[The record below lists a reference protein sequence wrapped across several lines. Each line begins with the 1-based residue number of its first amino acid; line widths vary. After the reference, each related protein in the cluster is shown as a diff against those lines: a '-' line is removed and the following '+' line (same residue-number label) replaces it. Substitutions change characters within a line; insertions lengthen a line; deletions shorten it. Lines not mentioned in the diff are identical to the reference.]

1 MAEHTAPGT
10 RGASPGAPQTA
21 TNSTGTRS
29 SSLVGRVREQTTN
42 QLNTQK
48 NRATDGLGSVVHAV
62 RGTSQKLRE
71 ERHDTVARYVDQ
83 AANQI
88 ERFSNGLR
96 QRDVGELMN
105 DAQRFARERPALF
118 VGSAF
123 AAGLLGARFLKSS
136 SQPDRG
142 RAREAE
148 YRVEGTARA
157 RLDTPGAQGTA
168 GTYGSTPMQGSAT
181 ASTRRPRSSAVTSGE
196 KDYPPTE
203 GM

>member
-10 RGASPGAPQTA
+10 AGASRGVPQTV
-21 TNSTGTRS
+21 TNTTGTQSRS
-29 SSLVGRVREQTTN
+29 IVGRVRDQATN

-48 NRATDGLGSVVHAV
+48 NKATEGLGNVVHAV

-71 ERHDTVARYVDQ
+71 EKHDTVARYVEQ

-96 QRDVGELMN
+96 QKDVGDLMN
-105 DAQRFARERPALF
+105 GAQRFARQRPALF

-123 AAGLLGARFLKSS
+123 AAGLLGARFMKSS
-136 SQPDRG
+136 SQRG
-142 RAREAE
+142 RAGTGGAREAE
-148 YRVEGTARA
+148 YRVDYEAGTRVDTPATARN
-157 RLDTPGAQGTA
+157 R
-168 GTYGSTPMQGSAT
+168 ST
-181 ASTRRPRSSAVTSGE
+181 RSSAVTSRD
-196 KDYPPTE
+196 KNYPPTE

>member
-1 MAEHTAPGT
+1 MAEHTAPG
-10 RGASPGAPQTA
+10 RQGGSPGAPQTA
-21 TNSTGTRS
+21 TNSTGRPS
-29 SSLVGRVREQTTN
+29 SSLAGRVREQATN

-48 NRATDGLGSVVHAV
+48 NKATDGLGSVASAV
-62 RGTSQKLRE
+62 RGTSQRLRDE
-71 ERHDTVARYVDQ
+71 KHDTVARYVDQ

-96 QRDVGELMN
+96 QKDVADLMN

-136 SQPDRG
+136 SERSG
-142 RAREAE
+142 AREAE
-148 YRVEGTARA
+148 YRVENAART
-157 RLDTPGAQGTA
+157 RVETPGAQSTSSA
-168 GTYGSTPMQGSAT
+168 YGSTPLQGSAT
-181 ASTRRPRSSAVTSGE
+181 AANRRPRSSAATSRDT
-196 KDYPPTE
+196 DYPPTE